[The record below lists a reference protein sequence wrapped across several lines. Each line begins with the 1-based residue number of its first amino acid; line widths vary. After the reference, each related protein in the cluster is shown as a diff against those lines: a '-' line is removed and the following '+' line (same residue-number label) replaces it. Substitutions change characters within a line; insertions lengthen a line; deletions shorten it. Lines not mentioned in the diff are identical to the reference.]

1 MSLPAAKAILAG
13 LYLFDFYDRRAEARH
28 QQTYRPFPVPPAD
41 RRRFHPADVSLVVP
55 TVDTD
60 FVVFAACLASWSRC
74 APGEIIVVA
83 TEAQAARVAEPNKR
97 HQLIKGIQASRGK
110 ILALV
115 DDDAKWESAETLTSL
130 LAPFEVDD
138 IGLVGGPVEQSTN
151 PDIPFAAPTSPER
164 RDPAVVT
171 PWEVAALRLRANRHT
186 RMRAAHAADG
196 GINFSVS
203 GATVLA
209 RARLLRDD
217 ALFQF
222 EFANERWAGRR
233 QNAGDD
239 AFLTRWVLFHH
250 LADDLPARRRRMV
263 AQLRKDA
270 TAAAGTLLGGRYEDD
285 AVFEQ
290 LANVTELDTRRWRLG
305 VQMTEQATVPTCLK
319 QGSEFAGQMK
329 RWTRSGA

>member
-1 MSLPAAKAILAG
+1 MSHNTDSRLTPIFPSQLLP
-13 LYLFDFYDRRAEARH
+13 
-28 QQTYRPFPVPPAD
+28 P
-41 RRRFHPADVSLVVP
+41 
-55 TVDTD
+55 
-60 FVVFAACLASWSRC
+60 
-74 APGEIIVVA
+74 
-83 TEAQAARVAEPNKR
+83 
-97 HQLIKGIQASRGK
+97 
-110 ILALV
+110 
-115 DDDAKWESAETLTSL
+115 
-130 LAPFEVDD
+130 
-138 IGLVGGPVEQSTN
+138 
-151 PDIPFAAPTSPER
+151 PER

-171 PWEVAALRLRANRHT
+171 PWEVAALRLRANRHA

-270 TAAAGTLLGGRYEDD
+270 TAAAGTLLGGRDEDD
-285 AVFEQ
+285 AVFER

-305 VQMTEQATVPTCLK
+305 VQMTEQATVPTYLK
-319 QGSEFAGQMK
+319 QGSDFAGQMK